1 VAEQLAGGSSAGL
14 VLGRIWPVE
23 LFKEQLIY
31 EQSAART
38 VREQEEK
45 RWCDWSCQPVKIEQL
60 DTETAASAGDLWLAD
75 AAKGVKSERNQ
86 PFGRMGIGRM
96 IKRAGEAASEL
107 ASVCSAFASSINL
120 PNINTACEYLLDA
133 QGCFV

>member
-1 VAEQLAGGSSAGL
+1 
-14 VLGRIWPVE
+14 
-23 LFKEQLIY
+23 LIY
-31 EQSAART
+31 EQLAART
-38 VREQEEK
+38 VREQQEK
-45 RWCDWSCQPVKIEQL
+45 RSCVGSRQPLKIEQL

-86 PFGRMGIGRM
+86 PFGPMGIGRM

-107 ASVCSAFASSINL
+107 ASVCSAFARSINL

>member
-1 VAEQLAGGSSAGL
+1 MRLVVPTTENRTVGYRGSS
-14 VLGRIWPVE
+14 
-23 LFKEQLIY
+23 
-31 EQSAART
+31 
-38 VREQEEK
+38 K
-45 RWCDWSCQPVKIEQL
+45 RWL
-60 DTETAASAGDLWLAD
+60 RLAD

-107 ASVCSAFASSINL
+107 ASVCSAFARSINL
-120 PNINTACEYLLDA
+120 PNINAACEYLLDA